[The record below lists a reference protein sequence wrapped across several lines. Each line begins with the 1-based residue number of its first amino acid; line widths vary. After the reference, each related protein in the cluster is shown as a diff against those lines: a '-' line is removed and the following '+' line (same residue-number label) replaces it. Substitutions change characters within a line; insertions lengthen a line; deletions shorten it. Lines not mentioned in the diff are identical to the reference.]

1 MHLITEMFEQPGVGA
16 SPAQGKVD
24 SGLPEVV
31 RCVGL
36 EQLAAVVVHPIGG
49 DIAQEC
55 QPWSDDGPMLR
66 SVRTAQ
72 CERLREE
79 AKSLRTYSSL
89 DSKLM
94 AHNVKQGLQGAD
106 ARPLDRLGERIAA
119 RHVGDLIPGAS
130 PMSEEGPD
138 LILTPSKAEIL
149 AGERGDQ
156 VDGCRLGASP
166 VRVIVICGIAHRHR
180 LPWMSRR

>member
-1 MHLITEMFEQPGVGA
+1 
-16 SPAQGKVD
+16 
-24 SGLPEVV
+24 
-31 RCVGL
+31 
-36 EQLAAVVVHPIGG
+36 
-49 DIAQEC
+49 
-55 QPWSDDGPMLR
+55 
-66 SVRTAQ
+66 
-72 CERLREE
+72 
-79 AKSLRTYSSL
+79 
-89 DSKLM
+89 M

-119 RHVGDLIPGAS
+119 RRVGDLIPGAS

-180 LPWMSRR
+180 LPWMSRRQRDQVDQLADRHTIEGFGLGEPAHVVTKINGFA